1 MQRQSGIYII
11 NVIIR
16 RVEGLQRAPAAAR
29 FCKSD
34 YHHTSSVCIML
45 ESLGLE
51 PLETQRK
58 LGRLYMMYKIIHGL
72 VDLNIH

>member
-1 MQRQSGIYII
+1 MQRQSGIHII

-16 RVEGLQRAPAAAR
+16 RVEGVQRAAAR

-34 YHHTSSVCIML
+34 YHSDYTSSVSIML
-45 ESLGLE
+45 ESLV
-51 PLETQRK
+51 RK
-58 LGRLYMMYKIIHGL
+58 SSPKKTRSSIYDVLIIHGL

>member
-1 MQRQSGIYII
+1 MQRQSGIHII

-16 RVEGLQRAPAAAR
+16 RVEGLQRAGAR

-34 YHHTSSVCIML
+34 YHYTSSVSIML
-45 ESLGLE
+45 ERLGLE
-51 PLETQRK
+51 PLETRRK

-72 VDLNIH
+72 VDSNIH

>member
-1 MQRQSGIYII
+1 MQRQSGIHII

-16 RVEGLQRAPAAAR
+16 RVQGLQRAAAR

-34 YHHTSSVCIML
+34 YHYTSSVSIML
-45 ESLGLE
+45 EGLGLE
-51 PLETQRK
+51 HLETQRK
-58 LGRLYMMYKIIHGL
+58 LGRLYMMYKIHGL